1 MKLKLPFKVKINYL
15 TLNNNKF
22 DGKAKFH
29 GKDYAISIH
38 AQNNEKII
46 KIPFPVIGI
55 TDDEIL
61 VRLSGASGVYVE
73 DHIKFKGKLER
84 IEIDSDTIFHEI
96 KNNQIKFD
104 VLEIFVK

>member
-22 DGKAKFH
+22 DGKAEFH

-38 AQNNEKII
+38 THNNEKII

-73 DHIKFKGKLER
+73 DRIKFKGKFKR
-84 IEIDSDTIFHEI
+84 IEINSDTIFHEI